1 MTEMVFPTYIF
12 WCTVFGGFAGLLGGL
27 IAVVFLKICEAKAQ
41 AEDQEDNENF
51 WRKHGSIVKGL
62 EHESLL
68 KLPQEHDERSFLMQ
82 VQFSFIFLC
91 RQLFLR

>member
-1 MTEMVFPTYIF
+1 MFS
-12 WCTVFGGFAGLLGGL
+12 GFAGLLGGL

-41 AEDQEDNENF
+41 AEDQENN
-51 WRKHGSIVKGL
+51 KNGSIVKGL